1 MLSTLCRKHLP
12 FIMSFFLFTLITT
25 GQNITQTDTLNSKD
39 KRAVMIH
46 SDSSKVSQGNIK
58 EEVELTKS
66 PMGALWRSFILPGWG
81 QIYVENYWKAP
92 IFIAGLGA
100 SVYFIVWNNNKFNYY
115 QSQYDELKQ
124 NEPENTLALDK
135 LMSQKEYYRDNR
147 DKSYFL
153 LGVTYILAAIDAY
166 VGANLFDFN
175 VNDNLNMRLMPF
187 YDNHFGM
194 NFSFHL
200 K

>member
-1 MLSTLCRKHLP
+1 MLSTLCRSHLP

-25 GQNITQTDTLNSKD
+25 GQNITQTDTLSSKD
-39 KRAVMIH
+39 KESVMLH
-46 SDSSKVSQGNIK
+46 SDSSEVSQGNIK
-58 EEVELTKS
+58 EEIKLTKS
-66 PMGALWRSFILPGWG
+66 PMGAMWRSLVLPGWG

-115 QSQYDELKQ
+115 QSQYDELQQ
-124 NEPENTLALDK
+124 NEPGNTSALDK

-153 LGVTYILAAIDAY
+153 LGATYILAAIDAY

-187 YDNHFGM
+187 YDNHFCM